1 MPASI
6 LSETDKIQLQSI
18 DLKTADP
25 DSLKDIQDV
34 TIHTE
39 LPKKERI
46 QDYIRQI
53 GNPYCY
59 RSGKYIVKTSFANTD
74 LTLEER
80 LLCYFRYKEPPYGT
94 DS

>member
-1 MPASI
+1 M
-6 LSETDKIQLQSI
+6 SETILTESEKKRMQSVDLQ
-18 DLKTADP
+18 TADL

-59 RSGKYIVKTSFANTD
+59 RNGKYVIKTSFADTEV
-74 LTLEER
+74 TLEER
-80 LLCYFRYKEPPYGT
+80 MLSYLRSK
-94 DS
+94 